1 MALNLGYKRAL
12 FVHGLD
18 GLDEISLLGAT
29 RVYELKD
36 GAITQYEVTPEQ
48 FGLTRCKLSDIET
61 GTPEANA
68 QTIQDV
74 FSGKDRGPRREA
86 ILINAAGALYIGG
99 RADSIQ
105 EGIKKAAELID
116 SGAALHKLNQLVE
129 TSKKYAVKG
138 A

>member
-1 MALNLGYKRAL
+1 
-12 FVHGLD
+12 
-18 GLDEISLLGAT
+18 
-29 RVYELKD
+29 
-36 GAITQYEVTPEQ
+36 VTPEQ